1 MVDDAALTG
10 EKAEVW
16 LRRPAAAMMRVEVLN
31 FILILA
37 GWLLFVK
44 RLCCIELIIV
54 QSDVKNIQEG
64 VDDGRDISEKRFG
77 IFWIRHQTDNRQ
89 TKNGVNFNTSLC
101 SPVTCYSSHEYC
113 PELNWFAEAE

>member
-31 FILILA
+31 FILILV

-54 QSDVKNIQEG
+54 QSDVWIFYIKKYPRRCY

-77 IFWIRHQTDNRQ
+77 IFLD
-89 TKNGVNFNTSLC
+89 SA
-101 SPVTCYSSHEYC
+101 SD
-113 PELNWFAEAE
+113 